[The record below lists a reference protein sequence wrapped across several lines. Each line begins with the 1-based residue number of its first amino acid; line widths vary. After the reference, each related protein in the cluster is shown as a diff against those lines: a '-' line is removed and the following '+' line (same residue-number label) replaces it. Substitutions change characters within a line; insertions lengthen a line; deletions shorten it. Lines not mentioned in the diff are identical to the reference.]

1 MIQSV
6 RRILRFTFQEL
17 KAQSRL
23 QLFLVFNL
31 AFGIVGFLLLQIFQQ
46 SVLNQTR
53 AKAQETMGGD
63 FSISARRLFSPE
75 DIANLETNFQFIEKS
90 ETKTFFAMLSNQSK
104 SRLVQV
110 VAFDEK
116 FPLYGEYEFVQK
128 QNFSNQKK
136 IWLDQNLTLPL
147 NVQST
152 TRLKLGQTEFELGD
166 TVTKDPTR
174 TFRPGGFAPIVYIP
188 LQYLPETQLIQVGST
203 VNHQFLY
210 KLSSPAVAAQAVD
223 VLSKKILDTTIRFET
238 ATQDA
243 EGGNSVLKYFTDYLG
258 LVSLVALG
266 LCFLCGGYLLRWIF
280 IEQKKNIA
288 IYKTLGLQNSE
299 MIQIQILKNT
309 AMSVVSFLI
318 SSTVVFLVLP
328 FVQQTLSR
336 YQLPITLEFSAY
348 SFWITFSISLIVPQ
362 MIALPLMIE
371 MIQLSPKELFQAQIA
386 STAQNKYFWLW
397 LIFCITSFWGL
408 TVYQSQSIKT
418 GSVFTFGL
426 IVLYFI
432 FKILLLVVFKLLN
445 YILPSMHWV
454 NRYSL
459 LGMIR
464 RQQAT
469 DLVFITMSL
478 SILVLC
484 LLPHVKSSIINEI
497 KPESASQ
504 IPKLFLFDIQ
514 PEQKETLQKIASV
527 ELSQELSFT
536 PLVRS
541 RILKLNDQNY
551 ERAESEVAFTTRE
564 DEEEAR
570 FRNRG
575 VNLTYKSKLQNSE
588 KIVEGTWAEKNYDS
602 EKDPNSI
609 PEISL
614 EKKYA
619 ERVGA
624 KLNDVMTF
632 DVQGLEIKGRI
643 TSIRQVRWTSF
654 EPNFFIVFQPG
665 VLEDAPQVFLSSIA
679 NIQTA
684 QIEKYQSVVVEKL
697 PNVSIINLQQTVES
711 GLVFIDQMSI
721 ALQAMAYMSMV
732 VGVFVFIVLLNTQ
745 VKDRLIEMN
754 LLQILG
760 TANKTVVQIVRRQF
774 LFLISLSLVSGV
786 GFSFVAAAVV
796 MKIIFGV
803 GISFDYVAVFRLVLI
818 LIPVT
823 VIGIYWGLRPLK
835 TLSPN
840 DLIRGG

>member
-1 MIQSV
+1 MIQSA
-6 RRILRFTFQEL
+6 RRILRFTIQEL

-63 FSISARRLFSPE
+63 FSISARRLFSAE
-75 DIANLETNFQFIEKS
+75 DITKLETNFKFIEKS
-90 ETKTFFAMLSNQSK
+90 ETKTFFAMISNQSK

-116 FPLYGEYEFVQK
+116 FPLYGEYEFAQK
-128 QNFSNQKK
+128 QKFSNQKK

-147 NVQST
+147 DIQST
-152 TRLKLGQTEFELGD
+152 TLLKLGQAEFELGD

-188 LQYLPETQLIQVGST
+188 IQYLSETQLIQIGST
-203 VNHQFLY
+203 VSHQILY
-210 KLSSPAVAAQAVD
+210 KLQSPAIAAQTAET
-223 VLSKKILDTTIRFET
+223 LSKKTLDTTIRFET
-238 ATQDA
+238 ATQDS
-243 EGGNSVLKYFTDYLG
+243 EGGSSVLKYFTDYLG

-336 YQLPITLEFSAY
+336 YQLPIALEFSAY
-348 SFWITFSISLIVPQ
+348 SFWITLSISLIVPQ

-371 MIQLSPKELFQAQIA
+371 MIQLSPKELFQAQIT

-397 LIFCITSFWGL
+397 LLFCIAAFWGL

-426 IVLYFI
+426 IALYFI
-432 FKILLLVVFKLLN
+432 FKILLLIVFRLLN
-445 YILPSMHWV
+445 YILPSMNWV

-514 PEQKETLQKIASV
+514 PEQKETLQSIASA

-551 ERAESEVAFTTRE
+551 ERADSDTSFKTRE

-588 KIVEGTWAEKNYDS
+588 KIVEGQWAEKKYDS
-602 EKDPNSI
+602 EKDSNI
-609 PEISL
+609 LPEISL

-684 QIEKYQSVVVEKL
+684 QIEKYQSAVVEKL
-697 PNVSIINLQQTVES
+697 PNVSLINLQQTVES

-745 VKDRLIEMN
+745 VRDRLIEMN

-760 TANKTVVQIVRRQF
+760 TANATVVKIVRRQF
-774 LFLISLSLVSGV
+774 IFLIGLSLIAGI
-786 GFSFVAAAVV
+786 GLSFLAAAVL
-796 MKIIFGV
+796 MKIIFSVGV
-803 GISFDYVAVFRLVLI
+803 SFDYVAIFRLVLI

-823 VIGIYWGLRPLK
+823 IVGIYWGLRPLK

>member
-1 MIQSV
+1 MMRSLW
-6 RRILRFTFQEL
+6 RILRFSIQEL
-17 KAQSRL
+17 KAQSRI
-23 QLFLVFNL
+23 QLFLIFNL

-46 SVLNQTR
+46 SVLVQTR

-63 FSISARRLFSPE
+63 FSISARRLITPQ
-75 DIANLETNFQFIEKS
+75 DTQNLEAQFQFIKKS

-116 FPLYGEYEFVQK
+116 FPLYGQYEFAQ
-128 QNFSNQKK
+128 QQSFSDQKK
-136 IWLDQNLTLPL
+136 IWLDQNLVIPL
-147 NVQST
+147 DINPKSK
-152 TRLKLGQTEFELGD
+152 LKLGQAEFELGD

-174 TFRPGGFAPIVYIP
+174 TFRPGGFAPIVYVPIK
-188 LQYLPETQLIQVGST
+188 YLAETQLIQVGST
-203 VNHQFLY
+203 LTHQFLY
-210 KLSSPAVAAQAVD
+210 QLQSPELAAQASET
-223 VLSKKILDTTIRFET
+223 LSKKIRDTTIRFES
-238 ATQDA
+238 AVQDA
-243 EGGNSVLKYFTDYLG
+243 EGGNSILKYFTDYLG

-288 IYKTLGLQNSE
+288 IYKTLGLQNTE
-299 MIQIQILKNT
+299 MIQIQILKNSIIS
-309 AMSVVSFLI
+309 MVSFLI
-318 SSTVVFLVLP
+318 SSALVVLLLPLV
-328 FVQQTLSR
+328 QKTLSL
-336 YQLPITLEFSAY
+336 YQLPIVLEFSAH
-348 SFWITFSISLIVPQ
+348 SFWVTFLISLFVPQ
-362 MIALPLMIE
+362 MIAFPLMIE
-371 MIQLSPKELFQAQIA
+371 MVQLSPKELFQAQIV
-386 STAQNKYFWLW
+386 STAQNKYFWIW
-397 LIFCITSFWGL
+397 LIFCVASFWGL
-408 TVYQSQSIKT
+408 TVYQSQSFKT

-426 IVLYFI
+426 IGLYFI
-432 FKILLLVVFKLLN
+432 FKILLLFVFKFLN
-445 YILPSMHWV
+445 SILPSLNWV

-497 KPESASQ
+497 KPESSSQ

-514 PEQKETLQKIASV
+514 PEQKEILQKIAKV
-527 ELSQELSFT
+527 ELAEELTFT

-551 ERAESEVAFTTRE
+551 ERAESETQFMTRE

-575 VNLTYKSKLQNSE
+575 VNLTYKSELQNSE
-588 KIVEGTWAEKNYDS
+588 KIVEGQWAQDS
-602 EKDPNSI
+602 YNPQAGV
-609 PEISL
+609 PQLPQISL

-619 ERVGA
+619 QRVGA

-632 DVQGLEIKGRI
+632 DVQGLEIKGQI

-654 EPNFFIVFQPG
+654 QPNFFIVFQPG
-665 VLEDAPQVFLSSIA
+665 VLEQAPQVFLSSIA
-679 NIQTA
+679 NIQPA
-684 QIEKYQSVVVEKL
+684 QIDKYQSAVVEEL

-711 GLVFIDQMSI
+711 GLVFIDQMSV

-760 TANKTVVQIVRRQF
+760 TANRTVVQIVRRQF
-774 LFLISLSLVSGV
+774 LFLISLSLLSGV
-786 GFSFVAAAVV
+786 ALSFVAATVV

-803 GISFDYVAVFRLVLI
+803 GVSFDFIAVFRLIMV